1 MRKILTAAALLL
13 LTGSAALAGAKEDML
28 AADRAFSDMSV
39 KNGAHAA
46 FLRFHDG
53 RCASLRRRSSAD
65 PRQGGRGGV
74 LRRRREKENPDGE
87 KNSRLEWTPLEAEA
101 SPDGVLGWTR
111 GTWIYSGTKKDG
123 TKQKVTGYYITGWK
137 RQTDGKYKF
146 VLDIGGED
154 GP

>member
-1 MRKILTAAALLL
+1 MRKILTAAAFLVLSS
-13 LTGSAALAGAKEDML
+13 SAAFAGAKEDMM
-28 AADRAFSDMSV
+28 AADRAFSDLSV
-39 KNGAHAA
+39 KSGAHAA
-46 FLRFHDG
+46 FLAYMSDDVRLFDG
-53 RCASLRRRSSAD
+53 DHPPILGKAAAAAYYAD
-65 PRQGGRGGV
+65 V
-74 LRRRREKENPDGE
+74 EKKNPNGE

-101 SPDGVLGWTR
+101 SPDGALGWTR

-154 GP
+154 GS